1 MELVCKP
8 PHCPNVIQLLDWIE
22 TPTLL
27 ILVLERPDPCIELFD
42 YCAHKAMSESKARII
57 LQQVLYAAR
66 HCQERGVFHR
76 DIKEENILLN
86 PQSLMVKLIDFGCGD
101 ILRDT
106 PYTSLA
112 GNCTSEMS
120 CIDEN
125 LVSDHSD
132 DLIGCLSFRHP
143 EFSTTRIFH
152 QA

>member
-27 ILVLERPDPCIELFD
+27 ILVLERPDPCIDLFD
-42 YCAHKAMSESKARII
+42 YYQQKAMSESKAKII
-57 LQQVLYAAR
+57 LQQVINAAR

-86 PQSLMVKLIDFGCGD
+86 PQSLTVKLIDFGCGN

-106 PYTSLA
+106 PYTIFA

-120 CIDEN
+120 
-125 LVSDHSD
+125 
-132 DLIGCLSFRHP
+132 
-143 EFSTTRIFH
+143 
-152 QA
+152 